1 MLASQC
7 SYRSGFQCRR
17 TVGEGELHLCL
28 VAMADPT
35 TLFNSGTAGT
45 TRRAIDIHEG
55 EELNAQAFRALMREA
70 VDFNI
75 AQAEAKRK

>member
-1 MLASQC
+1 
-7 SYRSGFQCRR
+7 
-17 TVGEGELHLCL
+17 
-28 VAMADPT
+28 MADPT